1 LTARFS
7 GSFNSF
13 FILINVSLG
22 DIPFSAHKTHYKL
35 SKYPFFFY
43 LIEEIRLIQPLRK
56 FEKSE
61 LLQKSVH

>member
-1 LTARFS
+1 
-7 GSFNSF
+7 
-13 FILINVSLG
+13 LINVSLG

-61 LLQKSVH
+61 LLQKSIH